1 MTTLNTERATT
12 LILHDGS
19 VCSDVDPCY
28 NIYVCSGHGATHL
41 GTTTGTTRCPGA
53 AERGYRSR
61 VLGRTRVS
69 AHARLCT
76 WLDASTDAL
85 YPVLT
90 GTFVVPTIYT
100 QKPDSRVPQAEDV
113 AIATRNYIAIIVYA
127 TGGGRGVD
135 QMSRLD

>member
-1 MTTLNTERATT
+1 MTAQYAVTSTCVT
-12 LILHDGS
+12 
-19 VCSDVDPCY
+19 
-28 NIYVCSGHGATHL
+28 IYVYVLNVGRHIW
-41 GTTTGTTRCPGA
+41 TTTRTTRCPGA

-61 VLGRTRVS
+61 VLGRTGVS
-69 AHARLCT
+69 AHARPCT

-113 AIATRNYIAIIVYA
+113 VIATRNYITIIVYA
-127 TGGGRGVD
+127 TRGGRPDVPLG
-135 QMSRLD
+135 LDRQSV

>member
-1 MTTLNTERATT
+1 M
-12 LILHDGS
+12 
-19 VCSDVDPCY
+19 
-28 NIYVCSGHGATHL
+28 
-41 GTTTGTTRCPGA
+41 
-53 AERGYRSR
+53 
-61 VLGRTRVS
+61 LGRTGVS

-100 QKPDSRVPQAEDV
+100 QKPDSRVPQTEDV

-127 TGGGRGVD
+127 TGGRGVD
-135 QMSRLD
+135 QMSRLDLIGDLYRQAKIVSPTGR